1 MYHDAEKAEVFNKYL
16 CSASA
21 GKQEQKKNPSE
32 QNKWIG
38 IGFYI
43 DNYIY

>member
-21 GKQEQKKNPSE
+21 GKQEQKKKPLRTK
-32 QNKWIG
+32 QMDRYWIL
-38 IGFYI
+38 Y
-43 DNYIY
+43 